1 MSQNT
6 FKIIGIPDYLL
17 KSIDEIGYKSPTE
30 IQSLVIPYLLE
41 FNSDLVGQAQT
52 GTGKTAAF
60 SIPIINRV
68 DSNNTA
74 VQALILA
81 PTREL
86 CQQIQKEIFKLTKY
100 TNGVFSTAVF
110 GGEKI
115 EIQLSKLSRPT
126 QIIVATP
133 GRLIDLLDRNAINLN
148 QVNTVVLDEADEMLK
163 LGFQKDVETILKR
176 THLNSFTWLF
186 SATIPNNLEVII
198 SNYLSKD
205 AKRFQISKKNTV
217 NLDIEHQY
225 FICQPKIKIE
235 YLQMF
240 LKTQPKKNGIFFTR
254 TKASAQFVYDKL
266 LKNHL
271 NVGVLHG
278 DLMQSEREKMIRMF
292 KKGTLQY
299 LVCTDIAAR
308 GIDVK
313 GLSFVLHYELP
324 DDIENYTHRSGRTGR
339 AGNKGISI
347 AFIEKSETKKIFKIE
362 SLLNIKFNQIK

>member
-1 MSQNT
+1 MSENT
-6 FKIIGIPDYLL
+6 FKSLGTPDYLV
-17 KSIDEIGYKSPTE
+17 KSINEIGYISPTE
-30 IQSLVIPYLLE
+30 IQTLVIPYLLQ
-41 FNSDLVGQAQT
+41 FNTDLVGQAQT

-68 DSNNTA
+68 KSDVSSI
-74 VQALILA
+74 QALILA

-100 TNGVFSTAVF
+100 TNGVFSTAVY

-115 EIQLSKLSRPT
+115 EIQLSKLSKPT
-126 QIIVATP
+126 QILVATP
-133 GRLIDLLDRNAINLN
+133 GRLIDLLERNALNLKS
-148 QVNTVVLDEADEMLK
+148 VNTVVLDEADEMLK
-163 LGFQKDVETILKR
+163 LGFQKDVEFILKK

-186 SATIPNNLEVII
+186 SATIPDNLEIII

-205 AKRFQISKKNTV
+205 AKRIQVSKKNTV
-217 NLDIEHQY
+217 NVDIEHQY
-225 FICQPKIKIE
+225 FICHPKMKIE
-235 YLQMF
+235 YLQVF
-240 LKTQPKKNGIFFTR
+240 LKSQPKKNGIFFTR

-266 LKNHL
+266 LKNNL

-292 KKGTLQY
+292 KKGSLQY
-299 LVCTDIAAR
+299 LVSTDIAAR

-347 AFIEKSETKKIFKIE
+347 SFIEKSELKRIFKLE
-362 SLLNIKFNQIK
+362 SLLNIKFTQIK

>member
-1 MSQNT
+1 MSEIT
-6 FKIIGIPDYLL
+6 FKTLGVPEYII
-17 KSIDEIGYKSPTE
+17 KSIEEIGYKQPTE
-30 IQSLVIPYLLE
+30 IQKSVIPFLLE
-41 FNSDLVGQAQT
+41 FNSDLIGQAQT

-60 SIPIINRV
+60 SIPVINRINAN
-68 DSNNTA
+68 DPSI
-74 VQALILA
+74 QSLILA

-86 CQQIQKEIFKLTKY
+86 CQQIQKEIFRLTKF
-100 TNGVFSTAVF
+100 TNGVFSTAVY

-115 EIQLSKLSRPT
+115 EIQLSKLSKPT
-126 QIIVATP
+126 QILVATP
-133 GRLIDLLDRNAINLN
+133 GRLLDLIERNAINLKS
-148 QVNTVVLDEADEMLK
+148 VTTVVLDEADEMLK
-163 LGFQKDVETILKR
+163 LGFQKDVETILKK

-225 FICQPKIKIE
+225 FICQPRVKIE

-278 DLMQSEREKMIRMF
+278 DLIQSEREKMIRMF

-347 AFIEKSETKKIFKIE
+347 AFIEKSEQKRIFKIE
-362 SLLNIKFNQIK
+362 SLLKIKFNQIK

>member
-1 MSQNT
+1 MIEQN
-6 FKIIGIPDYLL
+6 FKSLGVPDYLL
-17 KSIDEIGYKSPTE
+17 KAIEENGYTNPTD
-30 IQSLVIPYLLE
+30 IQKEVIPYLLE
-41 FNSDLVGQAQT
+41 FNSDVVGQAQT

-60 SIPIINRV
+60 AIPIISRAEA
-68 DSNNTA
+68 NNEMI
-74 VQALILA
+74 QSLILA

-86 CQQIQKEIFKLTKY
+86 CQQIQKEIFKLTKF
-100 TNGVFSTAVF
+100 TTGVYSTAVF

-115 EIQLSKLSRPT
+115 EIQISKLSKPT
-126 QIIVATP
+126 QILVATP
-133 GRLIDLLDRNAINLN
+133 GRLLDLLEKDIINL
-148 QVNTVVLDEADEMLK
+148 QSVHTVVLDEADEMLK
-163 LGFQKDVETILKR
+163 LGFQKDVEKILKM

-186 SATIPNNLEVII
+186 SATIPDSLQLII

-205 AKRFQISKKNTV
+205 AKRFQVSKKNSV
-217 NLDIEHQY
+217 NQDIEHQY
-225 FICQPKIKIE
+225 FITQPKLKIE

-254 TKASAQFVYDKL
+254 TKASAQFVFDKL
-266 LKNHL
+266 SKTKL

-278 DLMQSEREKMIRMF
+278 DLMQSDREKMIRMF
-292 KKGTLQY
+292 KKGSLQY
-299 LVCTDIAAR
+299 LVATDIAAR

-347 AFIEKSETKKIFKIE
+347 AFIEKNELKRIFKIE
-362 SLLNIKFNQIK
+362 SLLNIKFKQIK

>member
-1 MSQNT
+1 MSENT
-6 FKIIGIPDYLL
+6 FKTLGVPDYLI
-17 KSIDEIGYKSPTE
+17 KSIDEIGYKLPTE
-30 IQSLVIPYLLE
+30 IQTLVIPYLLE
-41 FNSDLVGQAQT
+41 FNTDLVGQAQT

-60 SIPIINRV
+60 SIPIINRINAN
-68 DSNNTA
+68 DSTI
-74 VQALILA
+74 QSLILA

-100 TNGVFSTAVF
+100 TNGVFSTAVY

-115 EIQLSKLSRPT
+115 ELQLSKLSRPT
-126 QIIVATP
+126 QILVATP
-133 GRLIDLLDRNAINLN
+133 GRLLDLIERNAVNLKT
-148 QVNTVVLDEADEMLK
+148 VTTVVLDEADEMLK
-163 LGFQKDVETILKR
+163 LGFQKDVETILKK

-186 SATIPNNLEVII
+186 SATIPTSLETII

-205 AKRFQISKKNTV
+205 AKRFQISKNKTV

-225 FICQPKIKIE
+225 FICQPKMKIE
-235 YLQMF
+235 YLQLF
-240 LKTQPKKNGIFFTR
+240 LKTQPKKNGVFFTR

-292 KKGTLQY
+292 KKGSLQY

-308 GIDVK
+308 GIDIK

-347 AFIEKSETKKIFKIE
+347 AFIEKTEIKRIYKIE
-362 SLLNIKFNQIK
+362 SLLNIKFTQIK

>member
-1 MSQNT
+1 MSEITFNT
-6 FKIIGIPDYLL
+6 LGVPDYLL
-17 KSIDEIGYKSPTE
+17 KSIDEIGYKLPTE
-30 IQSLVIPYLLE
+30 IQTLVIPYLIDY
-41 FNSDLVGQAQT
+41 NSDLVGQAQT

-60 SIPIINRV
+60 SIPIINRINA
-68 DSNNTA
+68 NNSDI
-74 VQALILA
+74 QSLILA

-100 TNGVFSTAVF
+100 TNGVFSTAVY

-115 EIQLSKLSRPT
+115 EIQLSKLSKPT
-126 QIIVATP
+126 QILVATP
-133 GRLIDLLDRNAINLN
+133 GRLIDLIERDAVNLKT
-148 QVNTVVLDEADEMLK
+148 VTTVVLDEADEMLK
-163 LGFQKDVETILKR
+163 LGFQKDVETILKK

-186 SATIPNNLEVII
+186 SATIPSSLEMII
-198 SNYLSKD
+198 SNYLSED

-225 FICQPKIKIE
+225 FICQPKMKIE
-235 YLQMF
+235 YLQLF
-240 LKTQPKKNGIFFTR
+240 LKSQPKKNGVFFTR

-266 LKNHL
+266 LKNNL

-278 DLMQSEREKMIRMF
+278 DLMQSEREKMVRMF
-292 KKGTLQY
+292 KKGSLQY

-313 GLSFVLHYELP
+313 GLAFVVHYELP

-347 AFIEKSETKKIFKIE
+347 AFIEKSELKRIYNIE
-362 SLLNIKFNQIK
+362 STLKIKFSQVK